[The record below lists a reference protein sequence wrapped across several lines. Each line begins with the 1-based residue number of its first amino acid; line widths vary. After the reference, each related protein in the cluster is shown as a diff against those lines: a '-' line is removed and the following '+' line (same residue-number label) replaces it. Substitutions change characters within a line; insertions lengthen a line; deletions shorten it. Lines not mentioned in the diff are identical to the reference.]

1 MHFVEVLG
9 SKLKNKTA
17 RILKS
22 LFWIL
27 FQNLGPCDNLNK
39 NKVNDKAN
47 KCILLRF

>member
-9 SKLKNKTA
+9 SKLNKTA

-39 NKVNDKAN
+39 NKVEVEVLGS
-47 KCILLRF
+47 KC